1 MRFDGVKIARQGDGA
16 FLVGGVDNAVERL
29 GGLGCD
35 RQQADVVDHD
45 DVGAHD
51 ASDGFGGG
59 VVGAVATHERSEVL
73 ETEPGDLVAGIDGG
87 VAERFKEVR
96 LGCA

>member
-1 MRFDGVKIARQGDGA
+1 MARTGAGPPRDGA
-16 FLVGGVDNAVERL
+16 SLVGGVDDAVERL
-29 GGLGCD
+29 GGLGGD

-51 ASDGFGGG
+51 PPDGLGGG
-59 VVGAVATHERSEVL
+59 VVGAVAAHERAEVL
-73 ETEPGDLVAGIDGG
+73 ETEPGDLVTGIDGG

-96 LGCA
+96 LAGA